1 MSIRDEVRASAAA
14 HRDLGPGYDT
24 AVAEGLVERIGEEID
39 KRVDARL
46 YSQAPYQSPPP
57 RPRLRRE
64 PVPGRIGFGAVVLG
78 LGSMGMAIGATAAV
92 LHPGDSPGQ
101 VSGGAA
107 VLIALIWIVI
117 GAINVAYARYR
128 LLSVCYLCRRYPR
141 LICGDPRHAVR
152 CAHEQRPRG
161 GDPRLCGRARRSRP
175 WLRRRGSRGT
185 GRAHR
190 GGNRQTDRRAARTVR
205 DDEGSWSSCWCG
217 WRCWWGWRWRL
228 ARGWRLARSGGRWL
242 AGTGGTG
249 VSGLSGAGRV
259 PGISGIPGLHGS
271 HAAARVPD
279 GAAGPA
285 VFGRAA

>member
-14 HRDLGPGYDT
+14 HRDLGPGYDN

-46 YSQAPYQSPPP
+46 YGQAPYQSPPP

-117 GAINVAYARYR
+117 GIVNVAYARYR
-128 LLSVCYLCRRYPR
+128 LLSASLCGSLSRRWQRLHLLLLLHLLHPR
-141 LICGDPRHAVR
+141 PICGDPRQVVA
-152 CAHEQRPRG
+152 CAHDQ
-161 GDPRLCGRARRSRP
+161 
-175 WLRRRGSRGT
+175 
-185 GRAHR
+185 
-190 GGNRQTDRRAARTVR
+190 
-205 DDEGSWSSCWCG
+205 
-217 WRCWWGWRWRL
+217 
-228 ARGWRLARSGGRWL
+228 
-242 AGTGGTG
+242 
-249 VSGLSGAGRV
+249 
-259 PGISGIPGLHGS
+259 
-271 HAAARVPD
+271 
-279 GAAGPA
+279 
-285 VFGRAA
+285 